1 MDATGKPAAPAVPQ
15 SDMFTPV
22 PPAKPANAPT
32 SRGRRALLAI
42 VFVLAC
48 LSIVVSTLAVWTHQ
62 VAFNTDRFTALV
74 EKVVTDP
81 AIIDPVSE
89 RISTQ
94 VVDAVDVEARL
105 AARLPDALKPLAGT
119 IALAIQDGI
128 DKRLRVVLA
137 DPRTQDALV
146 TSLSFSHEQVMRLL
160 RDEAE
165 NVNVVNGY
173 VTLDV
178 FPIVGK
184 ALEQLQASGIIP
196 PEVVLPDL
204 SQPVEPGPLAQ
215 RLGTALGV
223 TLPDDFGTIQL
234 MPADNLLAARQAVK
248 AFDVI
253 VVLLVILSVV
263 LLALSLFLS
272 RNRRHMI
279 IYLAVGTFIAFLVA
293 RFAIRTIEDVL
304 VGGIANLGVAGMVRT
319 AMDATFEDLRSLTL
333 LVLIVIAVVGVVAYL
348 TGRPELVSSATKA
361 ASSAASSAASRA
373 GSTASKPAAPAAPA
387 PTAPTSAAP
396 VAPAA
401 PAPPA
406 PPTTPDAP
414 TDSDTPTT
422 KG

>member
-48 LSIVVSTLAVWTHQ
+48 LSIVVSTIAVWTHQ

-234 MPADNLLAARQAVK
+234 MPADNLLAARTAVK
-248 AFDVI
+248 AFDLI

-279 IYLAVGTFIAFLVA
+279 IYLAVGTFVAFLIA

-304 VGGIANLGVAGMVRT
+304 VGGIANLACAGMVRT
-319 AMDATFEDLRSLTL
+319 AMDATFEDLRGLTL
-333 LVLIVIAVVGVVAYL
+333 LVLIGVAIVGIVAYL
-348 TGRPELVSSATKA
+348 TGKPAWVSTATTA
-361 ASSAASSAASRA
+361 ATSAASSAASRA
-373 GSTASKPAAPAAPA
+373 GSTAAKPAPTPATPA
-387 PTAPTSAAP
+387 PTAPKPA
-396 VAPAA
+396 APAA

-406 PPTTPDAP
+406 PPPTPDAP

>member
-1 MDATGKPAAPAVPQ
+1 MDPTGKPAAPAVPQ
-15 SDMFTPV
+15 SEMFTPV
-22 PPAKPANAPT
+22 PPSKPANAPT

-48 LSIVVSTLAVWTHQ
+48 LSIVVSTIAVWTHQ

-184 ALEQLQASGIIP
+184 ALEQLQASGSSRPRSCCRTSRSRSNRGRWRSGSGP
-196 PEVVLPDL
+196 P
-204 SQPVEPGPLAQ
+204 SAS
-215 RLGTALGV
+215 R
-223 TLPDDFGTIQL
+223 LPDDFGTIQL
-234 MPADNLLAARQAVK
+234 MPADNLLTARTAVK
-248 AFDVI
+248 AFDLI

-279 IYLAVGTFIAFLVA
+279 IYLAVGTFVAFLDRPA
-293 RFAIRTIEDVL
+293 SRSAPSRTC
-304 VGGIANLGVAGMVRT
+304 
-319 AMDATFEDLRSLTL
+319 
-333 LVLIVIAVVGVVAYL
+333 
-348 TGRPELVSSATKA
+348 
-361 ASSAASSAASRA
+361 SSAASRTWA
-373 GSTASKPAAPAAPA
+373 WPAWSVP
-387 PTAPTSAAP
+387 
-396 VAPAA
+396 
-401 PAPPA
+401 
-406 PPTTPDAP
+406 
-414 TDSDTPTT
+414 
-422 KG
+422 

>member
-1 MDATGKPAAPAVPQ
+1 MDATNKPAAPAVPQ
-15 SDMFTPV
+15 SEMFTPV

-32 SRGRRALLAI
+32 SRGRRALLAV

-48 LSIVVSTLAVWTHQ
+48 ISVVLSTIAVWTHQ
-62 VAFNTDRFTALV
+62 VAFKTERFTALV

-94 VVDAVDVEARL
+94 VVEAVDVEGRL

-146 TSLSFSHEQVMRLL
+146 TSLSFSHAQVMRLL

-184 ALEQLQASGIIP
+184 ALEQLQAAGIIP

-223 TLPDDFGTIQL
+223 TLPEDFGTIQL

-272 RNRRHMI
+272 RNRRHMV
-279 IYLAVGTFIAFLVA
+279 IYLAIGTFVAFLVA

-333 LVLIVIAVVGVVAYL
+333 LVLVAVAIVGIVAYL
-348 TGRPELVSSATKA
+348 TGKPAWVSTATTA
-361 ASSAASSAASRA
+361 AGSAASSAKTRA
-373 GSTASKPAAPAAPA
+373 GST
-387 PTAPTSAAP
+387 TAKP

-401 PAPPA
+401 PAATAPPPTAPPPA
-406 PPTTPDAP
+406 ATPATPDAP
-414 TDSDTPTT
+414 PADSDTPTT

>member
-22 PPAKPANAPT
+22 PPAKPKDAPT
-32 SRGRRALLAI
+32 SRGRRALLAV

-48 LSIVVSTLAVWTHQ
+48 ISVVLSTIAVWTHQ

-94 VVDAVDVEARL
+94 VVDAIDVEARL

-215 RLGTALGV
+215 RLGAALGV

-234 MPADNLLAARQAVK
+234 MPADNLLTARTAVK
-248 AFDVI
+248 AFDLI
-253 VVLLVILSVV
+253 VVLLLILSVV

-279 IYLAVGTFIAFLVA
+279 IYLAIGTFVAFLIA

-333 LVLIVIAVVGVVAYL
+333 LVLLGVAIVGIVAYL
-348 TGRPELVSSATKA
+348 TGKPAWVSTATTA
-361 ASSAASSAASRA
+361 ATSAASGAASRA
-373 GSTASKPAAPAAPA
+373 GSTAAKPA
-387 PTAPTSAAP
+387 PTATAPAP
-396 VAPAA
+396 VAPA
-401 PAPPA
+401 PTPPA
-406 PPTTPDAP
+406 PPPGTTPPPTPDAP
-414 TDSDTPTT
+414 ADSDTPTT

>member
-1 MDATGKPAAPAVPQ
+1 MDASNKPAAPAVPQ
-15 SDMFTPV
+15 SEMFTPV
-22 PPAKPANAPT
+22 PPAKAPKAEKPPL
-32 SRGRRALLAI
+32 SRGRRALLA
-42 VFVLAC
+42 VVYVLAC
-48 LSIVVSTLAVWTHQ
+48 LSIVLATMAVWTHQ
-62 VAFNTDRFTALV
+62 VAFKTERFTALV

-81 AIIDPVSE
+81 AIIDPVSA

-94 VVDAVDVEARL
+94 VVEAVDVEGRL

-128 DKRLRVVLA
+128 DKRLQVVLA

-146 TSLSFSHEQVMRLL
+146 TSLSFTHEQVMRLL

-173 VTLDV
+173 VTLNV

-184 ALEQLQASGIIP
+184 ALEQLQAAGIIP

-234 MPADNLLAARQAVK
+234 MPADNLLAARSAVR
-248 AFDVI
+248 AFDII

-263 LLALSLFLS
+263 LLAASLFLA
-272 RNRRHMI
+272 RNRRNMVVF
-279 IYLAVGTFIAFLVA
+279 LAIGTFVAFLIA
-293 RFAIRTIEDVL
+293 RFAIRSIEDVL
-304 VGGIANLGVAGMVRT
+304 LSGIANLGVAGMVRT
-319 AMDATFEDLRSLTL
+319 AMDATFEDLRGLTL
-333 LVLIVIAVVGVVAYL
+333 LVLIGVAIIGIVAYL
-348 TGRPELVSSATKA
+348 TGKPAWVTSATA
-361 ASSAASSAASRA
+361 TATTAASSAASRA
-373 GSTASKPAAPAAPA
+373 TSSAAKPAPTAAAPAAPAAP
-387 PTAPTSAAP
+387 SAP
-396 VAPAA
+396 VAPA
-401 PAPPA
+401 PPA
-406 PPTTPDAP
+406 KPATPDAP
-414 TDSDTPTT
+414 SDSDTPTT

>member
-1 MDATGKPAAPAVPQ
+1 MDATNKPAAPAVPQ
-15 SDMFTPV
+15 SEMFTPV
-22 PPAKPANAPT
+22 PPSKPADAPT
-32 SRGRRALLAI
+32 SRGRRALLAV

-48 LSIVVSTLAVWTHQ
+48 ISVVVSTVAVWTHQ
-62 VAFNTDRFTALV
+62 VAFKTERFTALV

-81 AIIDPVSE
+81 AIIDPISA

-128 DKRLRVVLA
+128 EKRLRVALA

-146 TSLSFSHEQVMRLL
+146 TSLSYSHEQVMRLL

-184 ALEQLQASGIIP
+184 ALEQLQVAGIIP

-279 IYLAVGTFIAFLVA
+279 IYLAIGTFIAFLVA

-333 LVLIVIAVVGVVAYL
+333 LVLVAVAIVGIVAYL
-348 TGRPELVSSATKA
+348 TGRPDLISSATTA
-361 ASSAASSAASRA
+361 ASSAASSAKSRA
-373 GSTASKPAAPAAPA
+373 GSTTAKPATPAAPA
-387 PTAPTSAAP
+387 PAAPPPTAPP
-396 VAPAA
+396 PAA
-401 PAPPA
+401 TPA
-406 PPTTPDAP
+406 TPDAP